1 MEVGVDLFA
10 LVLENRLLSAAVL
23 TLFTVVIRYTVC
35 GQTSRVRERLGARVR
50 ELPRMGGRLKERSS
64 SVKTAIT
71 KLRTAV
77 FSGGVRGF
85 ESVLH
90 EELEYVRALRANRAA
105 AEEEEELARRI
116 AGQAQQEETGNTPAA
131 PKTGRSTRSS
141 ATRAAG
147 TGAGA
152 EATAHPTTTTTTS
165 STSTSAA
172 AAAAAEDP
180 ATVSPANDLVGLA
193 LSGGGVR
200 SATFSLGVLQ
210 SLSRGGLLS
219 SVDYLSTVSGG
230 GFMGACLCSL
240 LSPLEGSTKFTAS
253 WGGFPLK
260 HVPGVVEGKALRKLR
275 VSANYLGESLVDQ
288 LTIPVLIVRGVIL
301 NMMAVFPFVWGLAL
315 IKERAPF
322 WLCTVAQPFDPTS
335 CFSLSQ
341 VVASNLL
348 VHIILFPLLSRPF
361 LSFYTLA
368 VAALLYYEALV
379 ELVPF
384 FLGPAAMAFWVS
396 VHVYFSWPYLFGV
409 ESKQV
414 KYDRSFALF
423 ALATLLVVA
432 LDALSVVQVHF
443 RALVGSSFS
452 HWLSLGAFLSLL
464 VSISLAVSVVADTTI
479 SETRRALSSVV
490 VGVTGPCLLLLFFLQ
505 VDAIVAGKDLQS
517 PCNILFLILSFLSLF
532 CLDINDTSLHRFYR
546 DRISHA
552 FLFQVRDKDRAQHL
566 VSVGSRKLSS
576 YLEGCTAPYHIINAT
591 LNITRTGS
599 GGATVE
605 RACAPFFFSRLFVGS
620 AESGFRRTSTM
631 EAHDR
636 SLDLA
641 TSVSVSGAAM
651 SPQMGTNTIRSL
663 IVSLGIINIRLGYWL
678 PNPSG
683 VLLSSSVLS
692 RFFYGF
698 AWISLLKELGYPTYP
713 TDLRVNLTDGGHFE
727 NLGAYE
733 LIRRKCKFII
743 IVDGESDVNLQFN
756 GLATL
761 IRLARLDFGTSISI
775 NIDDIRKDP
784 ATGLSKRRFAVGRV
798 IYHKGGV
805 GGADVRTPFNPNTP
819 PAGDLGYV
827 LYIKATCTGKED
839 EVIREYRS
847 RERDFPH
854 ETTSSQFF
862 SESQWEAY
870 RSLGFAAA
878 GKDIFGPSRT
888 NPLKRSDL
896 PCFFRDL
903 YEQGKL
909 DNAPLPGDWKE
920 MRHPV
925 TGARYFASQQHSTTT
940 WIDPR
945 RHNLV

>member
-1 MEVGVDLFA
+1 MAPSPDA
-10 LVLENRLLSAAVL
+10 
-23 TLFTVVIRYTVC
+23 
-35 GQTSRVRERLGARVR
+35 
-50 ELPRMGGRLKERSS
+50 P
-64 SVKTAIT
+64 T
-71 KLRTAV
+71 KD
-77 FSGGVRGF
+77 
-85 ESVLH
+85 
-90 EELEYVRALRANRAA
+90 
-105 AEEEEELARRI
+105 
-116 AGQAQQEETGNTPAA
+116 
-131 PKTGRSTRSS
+131 
-141 ATRAAG
+141 
-147 TGAGA
+147 
-152 EATAHPTTTTTTS
+152 
-165 STSTSAA
+165 
-172 AAAAAEDP
+172 DP
-180 ATVSPANDLVGLA
+180 PSSPAQDLVGLA

-240 LSPLEGSTKFTAS
+240 LSPLEGSAKFTAS
-253 WGGFPLK
+253 WEGFPLK
-260 HVPGVVEGKALRKLR
+260 HVPGIVESRALRKLR
-275 VSANYLGESLVDQ
+275 VSANYLGESLIDQ

-301 NMMAVFPFVWGLAL
+301 NMMAIFPFVWGLAI
-315 IKERAPF
+315 IKERAPL
-322 WLCTVAQPFDPTS
+322 WLCTAAQPFDPTS

-368 VAALLYYEALV
+368 VTVLLFYETLV

-384 FLGPAAMAFWVS
+384 FLGPAALTFWVL

-423 ALATLLVVA
+423 ALATLIVVA
-432 LDALSVVQVHF
+432 LDAVSVVQVHF
-443 RALVGSSFS
+443 RALVDSSFS

-490 VGVTGPCLLLLFFLQ
+490 VGVTGPSLLLLFFLQ
-505 VDAIVAGKDLQS
+505 VDAIVAGKDLNN
-517 PCNILFLILSFLSLF
+517 PCNLLFLILSFLSLF

-552 FLFQVRDKDRAQHL
+552 FLFQVRERDGAQHL

-576 YLEGCTAPYHIINAT
+576 YLAGCRAPYHIINAT
-591 LNITRTGS
+591 LNISRTGT
-599 GGATVE
+599 GGAAVE

-620 AESGFRRTSTM
+620 TESGFRRTSTM

-636 SLDLA
+636 SLDIA

-761 IRLARLDFGTSISI
+761 IRLARLDFGTSISL

-784 ATGLSKRRFAVGRV
+784 VTGLSKRRFAVGRV

-805 GGADVRTPFNPNTP
+805 RSGAGASSAGPASLADPPSEAPFNPNTP

-827 LYIKATCTGKED
+827 LYIKATCTGNED

-878 GKDIFGPSRT
+878 GKDIFGHGRT
-888 NPLKRSDL
+888 APLKRSDL
-896 PCFFRDL
+896 PTFFRDL
-903 YEQGKL
+903 YEQGRL
-909 DNAPLPGDWKE
+909 DTAPLPGDWKE

-925 TGARYFASQQHSTTT
+925 TGARYFASQEYSTTT
-940 WIDPR
+940 WVDPR
-945 RHNLV
+945 RHVEK